1 MADALDGK
9 LAFLRA
15 SRLLS
20 RGQERWPEMRLDTVR
35 IMETSSSSAQV
46 FAGETIQREVPP
58 WPPIVG
64 VTGWGYGPATNTLVI
79 WRA

>member
-1 MADALDGK
+1 
-9 LAFLRA
+9 
-15 SRLLS
+15 
-20 RGQERWPEMRLDTVR
+20 MRLDTVR